1 MIKIGV
7 TGGIGAGKT
16 TVCEIFQEKGAY
28 VFDSDRI
35 AKEII
40 IRSDK
45 VRKSIEKSFNIKI
58 IKNDALDTKTL
69 ADVAFSNK
77 KNQKILN
84 SIIHPEVIKEI
95 DKHITKMINKT
106 KLFVADIPLLFEAGL
121 EKKFDYIILV
131 VARFDLRVKRALKRG
146 YLSKDDIIKRAQ
158 LQMPDEEKK
167 KLADF
172 VIENNGTVQELRE
185 KIDRLYEQIHKQK

>member
-58 IKNDALDTKTL
+58 IKNGALDTKTL

-77 KNQKILN
+77 KNQEILN

>member
-58 IKNDALDTKTL
+58 IKNGALDTNTL

-77 KNQKILN
+77 KNQEILN